1 MKQSKRVKGIICKA
15 ILATV
20 ILLLLTIGVPISINE
35 VYKYGS
41 LYGGYA
47 TEWGAADVLSYYGT
61 ILGSAIAV
69 SSLVI
74 TIWFTR
80 KQIIRDS
87 YLKSEDEKWSKIETV
102 LADALNDINP
112 MRLLIETMDTGF
124 NNPSATITTIQKY
137 QMSCK
142 VATDQLHTCL
152 STTDFPKVKNLID
165 AINTFTERI
174 SEICTEQI
182 SAYSK
187 LRNYLSL
194 DTAKKTMEMESQYP
208 GSFPPETLS
217 FCSRIINETNGLN
230 SEDIQ
235 DAIGKLTMKM
245 VEAHQSTY
253 RKLLQLKGS
262 TFAAID
268 AEIQNKADNMLHLRR
283 KS

>member
-1 MKQSKRVKGIICKA
+1 MRVCKLRMWRIGCWGIENCPHKRRVTELKQSKRVKGIICKA

-165 AINTFTERI
+165 AINTFTEQI

-194 DTAKKTMEMESQYP
+194 DTAKKRQWKWNPNIPVPFRLKRS
-208 GSFPPETLS
+208 LS
-217 FCSRIINETNGLN
+217 VQGL
-230 SEDIQ
+230 
-235 DAIGKLTMKM
+235 
-245 VEAHQSTY
+245 
-253 RKLLQLKGS
+253 
-262 TFAAID
+262 
-268 AEIQNKADNMLHLRR
+268 
-283 KS
+283 